1 MWLAKCPKVMTILC
15 WGSNS
20 TFLLVRPSFRGLVAS
35 CLLGRSLLEMLLG
48 GGQTSTSF
56 PHRKAIPL
64 PLLAKPLQLSIYVYI
79 YIHIYIILY
88 ICICIV
94 YMYIWLYMYICI
106 YVSMYL
112 CMYVCIYVSMYLCI
126 YVCTYQSINLSI
138 YLTTGRSPVMLIKIM
153 LNIWLTSQS
162 QFRHRPRPAIKY
174 AMDNFPFSSMVFQ
187 LDHHLARGFSIAM
200 VWLPEG

>member
-1 MWLAKCPKVMTILC
+1 MTILC

-79 YIHIYIILY
+79 YIHIYNIIHMY
-88 ICICIV
+88 MYCVYVYMIIYV
-94 YMYIWLYMYICI
+94 YMYLCSYVSMYVCM

-112 CMYVCIYVSMYLCI
+112 CMYLSI
-126 YVCTYQSINLSI
+126 YQSIYLSNYRAKPGNVDQNNAKYMTDI
-138 YLTTGRSPVMLIKIM
+138 PIPISSP
-153 LNIWLTSQS
+153 S
-162 QFRHRPRPAIKY
+162 A
-174 AMDNFPFSSMVFQ
+174 SSNQ
-187 LDHHLARGFSIAM
+187 ICNG
-200 VWLPEG
+200 